1 MKPNYFHRFTALVQ
15 IVAMLG
21 STYPAPLLAQV
32 ESEPASIASTEPLS
46 LPPTGPQPEAGLLHE
61 QEQMLARQAVSF
73 SALETA
79 RRATAG
85 SGEEAFVPEPVR
97 QVPVRQVPVFPKFSD
112 PPTDAEI
119 GLIQLF
125 DSIPVPFGAGKPG
138 ENIEF
143 VRALEKGR
151 ELGWLH
157 NGLDA
162 FEEYVRMHRGS
173 RWEVAVRRE
182 IAQLLLRDGFFTSAT
197 TALERAWDAAKG
209 AQEPSSREAADR
221 IAAQLAELYAQT
233 GAKAQLAALAEA
245 TKDRPMSEVILD
257 RLHHAPMNFGAEAVR
272 GRTGK
277 GTCGVSAL
285 ADVWAALAPNK
296 PELPLLKDHEK
307 RVRLGLVPGP
317 QGYSL
322 RQLGALAD
330 AAGFPMRAIRRAP
343 AKAGAKAGSEWPVP
357 SILHWKRGHYSALIR
372 RAGSQ
377 YLLRDLSLGGDR
389 YITAAA
395 LREEASGFLLVEDK
409 PLAQGW
415 ENVPV
420 AETEKVFGTQ
430 ASEYYSNPENPKC
443 DKKGG
448 KGCCGMPVFDF
459 GYYKGALL
467 ITDSPVGYTPARG
480 PDMHFTLSY
489 NHVDP
494 NDVSG
499 IGTGTAGP
507 NWSWS
512 AFGGMGQAYVE
523 IDQNGTDMSVH
534 EAGGTIERY
543 EGVLGAVPTFNYDY
557 QCPVPAETPVEQLP
571 LFGGTYT
578 YSTGDLEAATFTP
591 TSNYYSKATLQRFNS
606 PGYALAKPA
615 AWTAEETVDWSS
627 HLFPQFEEGDV
638 CNVNNAIWNRP
649 LTLAK
654 RNRVPYYE
662 RVQQDGTREV
672 FDLKAGTRYLLTK
685 IIYPDGGEVHF
696 NFGGDLILDSVSDYT
711 GATTTFAYEKPGF
724 PKLITKVTD
733 PFGRTAVMEYDAS
746 GRLIAI
752 TDAAGMRSSFEYRG
766 GSAFIQKMTTPYG
779 ETTFSYSRPALG
791 IRVLEATDPLGGRQ
805 RLQWG
810 SGGDATSYWDQRAM
824 RNAGNAPPD
833 PSAAHV
839 YIWAVSA
846 QTSFALRP
854 ILIKEK
860 HPLENEITYTYDGQP
875 AGSSNVAGT
884 TGQPETIT
892 RMVPSPILN
901 DPDLP
906 QTTQYEYDANGHATK
921 VTDPKGRV
929 TEYPYVG
936 HDLASVK
943 QFINAPG
950 NVHYD
955 TLAAYANYH
964 PQAHAPQQ
972 VTDAAGWIRNY
983 TYDSFGRVLTVSKPH
998 LANVSPVTETTYAY
1012 YPDATGNV
1020 GQRGRLQTITGP
1032 VTGAVT
1038 TSAYDAV
1045 GRVSSVTNAE
1055 GYTLTY
1061 QYDNLNRVVKTTY
1074 PDGTYEQSIYNRL
1087 EVGWQRDRAGRW
1099 TQTVFDA
1106 NREME
1111 RVTDPA
1117 GRVVQFQRCQGCGA
1131 LEGIVDGEGNRTSF
1145 AFDGAGRLVNK
1156 SYADGT
1162 GLSYEYEAGTSRLAS
1177 MTDAKQ
1183 QVIHYAYHVDNTLAG
1198 VSYTDTLGNVL
1209 ATTPGMSYAY
1219 DLYYKRLATMTDQ
1232 FGVTA
1237 FGYYPAGV
1245 LGAGRL
1251 QFENGPEAGDVDKV
1265 THTYDEYGRELS
1277 SALNGV
1283 AEARTYDTLGRV
1295 GTVTNPLGTFTNNY
1309 VSAVSGRVVQVLY
1322 PGGHKAEYGYHPKL
1336 PVAGAAYPG
1345 DKDFR
1350 LAQIKNTRMSSGSYA
1365 QVASRF
1371 DYDYDQAGNIASWY
1385 QSGSDTSGQVG
1396 QVWQMGYDATDQL
1409 TGAAVKT
1416 AYMYNS
1422 PPYIDSTNQQQLG
1435 YSYDRAGNR
1444 VTEQNAVRQTNGS
1457 YSTTLTSGTHN
1468 ALNQMTSRSGGSGE
1482 MILEGTVN
1490 ENATVTVGG
1499 QAAQVWRMG
1508 NGQYAYRGSA
1518 HVNAGAN
1525 SVPIV
1530 ARDSSYTGANQTNIN
1545 EHQTTRNAQVQA
1557 IGVAI
1562 PALYY
1567 DLNGNLIR
1575 ETRANNSQRLFEW
1588 DAANRLVKVV
1598 DPDTATT
1605 TEWKYSGRG
1614 QRMEERVNTVLT
1626 AKWRWNG
1633 LQMREMIAGTT
1644 LRRYYAHGMQWTPN
1658 LAQPNTTTNYY
1669 FFHDHLGS
1677 LREMIDASGNL
1688 HKRYTYDLWGRRTQT
1703 VNTTTVPEPM
1713 LGFTGHFYH
1722 ASTGLHLTF
1731 FRAYSAELGRWLSRD
1746 PIDVADVSQG
1756 NPKAPDPSF
1765 QMATSKQ
1772 ANVYDYVRNR
1782 AVATVDSLGLWP
1794 KMKFDDCN
1802 QKQKNRLKTAH
1813 GTIEK
1818 RIDRALKVI
1827 PAEFSALIGCVMD
1840 NDTEVEV
1847 ECCGKCS
1854 KNQSMMTYP
1863 TGSIQVCNHA
1873 FDGTGTQLAA
1883 ALLVEMIKSKCAGY
1897 LSSPG
1902 WEYKLEEWFKSLP

>member
-1 MKPNYFHRFTALVQ
+1 MKPNCFHRFTALVQ
-15 IVAMLG
+15 IVALLG

-32 ESEPASIASTEPLS
+32 EPEPAPIASTGPLS

-79 RRATAG
+79 RWATAG

-97 QVPVRQVPVFPKFSD
+97 QLPVFPKFSD
-112 PPTDAEI
+112 APTDAEI

-151 ELGWLH
+151 EMGWLH

-209 AQEPSSREAADR
+209 AQEPSTREAADR

-257 RLHHAPMNFGAEAVR
+257 RLHHAPMNFGAKAVR
-272 GRTGK
+272 GFAGA
-277 GTCGVSAL
+277 GTCGASAL
-285 ADVWAALAPNK
+285 ASVWAALDPNK

-307 RVRLGLVPGP
+307 LGGLGLVPGP

-330 AAGFPMRAIRRAP
+330 AAGFPMRAIRRAT
-343 AKAGAKAGSEWPVP
+343 AKAGARVGSDWPVP
-357 SILHWKRGHYSALIR
+357 SLLHWKRGHYSALIR

-377 YLLRDLSLGGDR
+377 YLLRDFSLGGDR

-415 ENVPV
+415 EELPK
-420 AETEKVFGTQ
+420 AEADKVFGTQ
-430 ASEYYSNPENPKC
+430 FSVYYTNPENPKC
-443 DKKGG
+443 DKKG
-448 KGCCGMPVFDF
+448 KSCCGMPVFDF

-534 EAGGTIERY
+534 EAGGVIERY
-543 EGVLGAVPTFNYDY
+543 EGVIGAPWTFAYNYL
-557 QCPVPAETPVEQLP
+557 CPQPDPLP
-571 LFGGTYT
+571 EGTVAAQYGGTYT
-578 YSTGDLEAATFTP
+578 YYTGDLEAAPFTP
-591 TSNYYSKATLQRFNS
+591 TSNYYSKAILQRFNS
-606 PGYALAKPA
+606 PQYALVKPT
-615 AWTAEETVDWSS
+615 AWAAEETVNWSS
-627 HLFPQFEEGDV
+627 HLFPQFEEGDA
-638 CNVNNAIWNRP
+638 CNVNNAIWKPP
-649 LTLAK
+649 LTLVK

-711 GATTTFAYEKPGF
+711 GATTLFAYEKPGF

-752 TDAAGMRSSFEYRG
+752 TDALGMRSSFDYKG
-766 GSAFIQKMTTPYG
+766 GSTFIQKMTTPYG

-791 IRVLEATDPLGGRQ
+791 VRVLEATDPLGGRQ

-810 SGGDATSYWDQRAM
+810 SNSGATFYWDQRAM
-824 RNAGNAPPD
+824 RNAGNTPPD
-833 PSAAHV
+833 PAAAHL
-839 YIWAVSA
+839 YTWAGSA
-846 QTSFALRP
+846 QNAFALRP
-854 ILIKEK
+854 ILIKER
-860 HPLENEITYTYDGQP
+860 HPLENEITYSYDGQP
-875 AGSSNVAGT
+875 NGNSSVAGT
-884 TGQPETIT
+884 TAQPKTIT
-892 RMVPSPILN
+892 RMLFNPGSN
-901 DPDLP
+901 DFDLP
-906 QTTQYEYDANGHATK
+906 QTTQYEYDGNGHAIK

-929 TEYPYVG
+929 TEYAYLG
-936 HDLASVK
+936 EDLSSVK
-943 QFINAPG
+943 QFINASG

-955 TLAAYANYH
+955 TLAVYANYH

-972 VTDAAGWIRNY
+972 VTDAAGRTTNS
-983 TYDSFGRVLTVSKPH
+983 TYDSAGRLLTVARQRTVNSV
-998 LANVSPVTETTYAY
+998 LVTEATTYAY
-1012 YPDATGNV
+1012 YPDATGSV
-1020 GQRGRLQTITGP
+1020 GQRGRLSTITGP
-1032 VTGAVT
+1032 VAGAVT
-1038 TSAYDAV
+1038 NYGYDAY
-1045 GRVSSVTNAE
+1045 GRVNSVTNPE

-1061 QYDNLNRVVKTTY
+1061 LYDHLDRVVKTTY
-1074 PDGTYEQSIYNRL
+1074 PDGTYEQGIYNRL

-1099 TQTVFDA
+1099 THTEYDA
-1106 NREME
+1106 NREVE

-1131 LEGIVDGEGNRTSF
+1131 LEGLVDGEGNRTSF
-1145 AFDGAGRLVNK
+1145 AFDGAGRLTNK
-1156 SYADGT
+1156 IYADGS

-1177 MTDAKQ
+1177 MTDAKH
-1183 QVIHYAYHVDNTLAG
+1183 QVTHYAYNVDNTLAG
-1198 VSYTDTLGNVL
+1198 VSYTDEQGNGLVPP
-1209 ATTPGMSYAY
+1209 TPGMSYTY
-1219 DLYYKRLATMTDQ
+1219 DPYYKRLATMTDQ
-1232 FGVTA
+1232 FGATA

-1265 THTYDEYGRELS
+1265 VHTYDEYGRELS
-1277 SALNGV
+1277 SAINGV
-1283 AEARTYDTLGRV
+1283 AEARTYDALGRV
-1295 GTVTNPLGTFTNNY
+1295 ATGTNPLGTFTNNY
-1309 VSAVSGRVVQVLY
+1309 ASAVSGRVVQVLY

-1336 PVAGAAYPG
+1336 PAAGAAYAG

-1350 LAQIKNTRMSSGSYA
+1350 LSQIKNTRMYSGSYA

-1385 QSGSDTSGQVG
+1385 QSGSDASGQVG
-1396 QVWQMGYDATDQL
+1396 QVWQMGYDAADQL

-1416 AYMYNS
+1416 AYMYNN
-1422 PPYIDSTNQQQLG
+1422 PPYIDSTSQQQLG

-1468 ALNQMTSRSGGSGE
+1468 ALNQLTSRSGGSGE
-1482 MILEGTVN
+1482 MIMEGTVN

-1499 QAAQVWRMG
+1499 QAAQVWRMA

-1557 IGVAI
+1557 TGVAI
-1562 PALYY
+1562 PALAY

-1575 ETRANNSQRLFEW
+1575 ETRPSGSQRLFEW
-1588 DAANRLVKVV
+1588 DAANRLVKVA

-1605 TEWKYSGRG
+1605 TEWRYSGRG
-1614 QRMEERVNTVLT
+1614 QRMEEKVNGTVT

-1633 LQMREMIAGTT
+1633 MQMREMVTISGTT
-1644 LRRYYAHGMQWTPN
+1644 SSLRRYYAHGMQWTPN
-1658 LAQPNTTTNYY
+1658 LAQPNTTTNY
-1669 FFHDHLGS
+1669 FFFRDHLGS
-1677 LREMIDASGNL
+1677 LREMIDATGNL

-1722 ASTGLHLTF
+1722 ASTGLHLAF
-1731 FRAYSAELGRWLSRD
+1731 FRAYSAELRGWLSRD
-1746 PIDVADVSQG
+1746 PYEEEGGINIFEYVLNNPTKYLDPDGLAPKGFSTPAGNQG
-1756 NPKAPDPSF
+1756 PKYNPGAPEKIKSGNEPVKNPKSDTHTPSRSEA
-1765 QMATSKQ
+1765 ATTQ
-1772 ANVYDYVRNR
+1772 
-1782 AVATVDSLGLWP
+1782 G
-1794 KMKFDDCN
+1794 
-1802 QKQKNRLKTAH
+1802 
-1813 GTIEK
+1813 G
-1818 RIDRALKVI
+1818 I
-1827 PAEFSALIGCVMD
+1827 PAFINAFLGFFTLDGNALTRANDDAQCGEKAKEAGIVGCFCCVKKQSINNEENTAVTVSASVYK
-1840 NDTEVEV
+1840 
-1847 ECCGKCS
+1847 GKC
-1854 KNQSMMTYP
+1854 KNQSYLGEP
-1863 TGSIQVCNHA
+1863 G
-1873 FDGTGTQLAA
+1873 FRYKE
-1883 ALLVEMIKSKCAGY
+1883 VEY
-1897 LSSPG
+1897 
-1902 WEYKLEEWFKSLP
+1902 